1 MPETEYTL
9 ELKDE
14 GLDEQGRQEVRQRIE
29 DEFDITLEDPGD
41 RTELADPVTLIA
53 AYSAGV
59 ATVGVLIQIY
69 NTLQD
74 EDEPVR
80 PEITHEGEGDVYFID
95 ADYASQIGVDVIEEQ
110 ERTAVAEMD
119 HEEVME
125 LQRMKRED

>member
-29 DEFDITLEDPGD
+29 DEFDITLEDLGD
-41 RTELADPVTLIA
+41 RTELADPTTLIA
-53 AYSAGV
+53 AYSA
-59 ATVGVLIQIY
+59 TVGTLGLLIQIY
-69 NTLQD
+69 NTFQD

-80 PEITHEGEGDVYFID
+80 LEITGNVEGDVYFID
-95 ADYASQIGVDVIEEQ
+95 ADYASQIGVDVIEE
-110 ERTAVAEMD
+110 EEGTTVSEMS

>member
-110 ERTAVAEMD
+110 EGTAVAEMD

-125 LQRMKRED
+125 LQQMKRED

>member
-110 ERTAVAEMD
+110 EGTAVAEMD

>member
-1 MPETEYTL
+1 MSEIEYTL

-14 GLDEQGRQEVRQRIE
+14 GLDEQGRQELRQRIE

-41 RTELADPVTLIA
+41 RTELAEPVTLIA

-59 ATVGVLIQIY
+59 TTLGVLIQIY

-74 EDEPVR
+74 KDEPVR
-80 PEITHEGEGDVYFID
+80 PEITHNGEGDIYFID
-95 ADYASQIGVDVIEEQ
+95 ADNASQMGVDVVEE
-110 ERTAVAEMD
+110 EEGTAIAEMN